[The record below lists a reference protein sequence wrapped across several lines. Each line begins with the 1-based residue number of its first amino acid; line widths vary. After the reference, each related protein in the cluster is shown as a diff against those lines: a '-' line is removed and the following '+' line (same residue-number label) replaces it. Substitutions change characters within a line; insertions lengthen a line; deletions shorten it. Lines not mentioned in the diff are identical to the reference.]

1 MLVFAGLGVVV
12 GGMSEE
18 VRAAADAVAP
28 PVSKDGVASFV
39 RGLLEEEGY

>member
-1 MLVFAGLGVVV
+1 VV

-28 PVSKDGVASFV
+28 SVNKDGVASFI
-39 RGLLEEEGY
+39 RGLIEKEGS